1 MSRTKKMLTMLAL
14 CLLLAAGCAQREER
28 VAMRGL
34 CFVEEN
40 GTVLLIEE
48 QRGEPIVLQN
58 RSEDGAMFD
67 GLSCGDVIEVL
78 TDGTIRETYPAQ
90 TDAWGVTL
98 LEEGSLSDL
107 PQETLDALAALGWLP
122 REDS

>member
-1 MSRTKKMLTMLAL
+1 MKKMLTMLAL
-14 CLLLAAGCAQREER
+14 CLLLAAGCAQQEER

-90 TDAWGVTL
+90 TDAGGVAL
-98 LEEGSLSDL
+98 VAGGGLAGP
-107 PQETLDALAALGWLP
+107 PQETVDALAALGWLP